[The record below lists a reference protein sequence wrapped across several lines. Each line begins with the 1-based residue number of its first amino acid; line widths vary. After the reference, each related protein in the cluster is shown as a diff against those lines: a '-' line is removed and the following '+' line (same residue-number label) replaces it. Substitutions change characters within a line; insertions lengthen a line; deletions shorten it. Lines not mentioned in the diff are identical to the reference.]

1 MDESLRQRV
10 WQRAGDCCEY
20 CQLPQSLTTLP
31 HEVDHVVAR
40 KHDGLSTPE
49 NLCLACYLC
58 NAYKGPNIAG
68 IDPETGELSRLF
80 HPRQDDWSEHFRWKG
95 PRLVG
100 TSPVGRATLAV
111 LRINLPERLEHRRLL
126 MAADLFPRPD

>member
-1 MDESLRQRV
+1 MDESLRHRV

-58 NAYKGPNIAG
+58 NAYKGPNIA
-68 IDPETGELSRLF
+68 
-80 HPRQDDWSEHFRWKG
+80 
-95 PRLVG
+95 
-100 TSPVGRATLAV
+100 V